1 MLGCSRTRT
10 VGDPFNRSVAF
21 VDSRLG
27 MRCFLAVPL
36 AEPALLD
43 AQRLLATL
51 RERVVQVRWAR
62 PETLHVTLHFFG
74 QVTDD
79 EAARAL
85 AQVSPVAA
93 HAAPMDL
100 TLDRLGSF
108 PPRGWPRVLWLGSE
122 HESAALS
129 TLAQNCRVAL
139 RGAGFEVEHRPFR
152 AHCTLGRPRVPWS
165 SEGRAAWITA
175 LSEATP
181 RCVFTADRL
190 VLYESRPAAGGS
202 VYSERVMA
210 PLGSAA
216 SGA

>member
-1 MLGCSRTRT
+1 
-10 VGDPFNRSVAF
+10 
-21 VDSRLG
+21 

-62 PETLHVTLHFFG
+62 PETLHVTVHFFG

-79 EAARAL
+79 AAARAL
-85 AQVSPVAA
+85 AHLSPVAS
-93 HAAPMDL
+93 HAALMDL
-100 TLDRLGSF
+100 TMDRLGAF
-108 PPRGWPRVLWLGSE
+108 PTRGWPRVLWLGSE

-129 TLAQNCRVAL
+129 TLAQACRAAL
-139 RGAGFEVEHRPFR
+139 SGAGFEVERRPFR
-152 AHCTLGRPRVPWS
+152 AHCTLGRPQVPWS

-175 LSEATP
+175 LSEGTP

-190 VLYESRPAAGGS
+190 VLYELRPDPGGS
-202 VYSERVMA
+202 VYEERVVL
-210 PLGSAA
+210 PLGRTP